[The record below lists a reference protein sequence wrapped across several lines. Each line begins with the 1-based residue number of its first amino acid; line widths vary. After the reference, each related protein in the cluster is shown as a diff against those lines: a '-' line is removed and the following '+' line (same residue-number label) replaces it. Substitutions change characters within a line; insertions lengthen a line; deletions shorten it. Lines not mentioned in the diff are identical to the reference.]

1 LRRHDDYEIEHID
14 MKIGHP
20 KNFWGGVIF
29 AAIGLM
35 FAMIARGLSFGD
47 TVLLAGYT
55 MGTPARMG
63 PGFFPFWLGV
73 ILIGMGALISLVAI
87 RTEGGDE
94 GRLERFHWKELFFV
108 LGAIV
113 LFGVLLKPIGMLL
126 SGIVLIVGAGF
137 GSHSFNLRKSLL
149 LAVFLVVFSAL
160 VFVVGLKLPIPL
172 CPDIEALQGFTV
184 CRA

>member
-1 LRRHDDYEIEHID
+1 

-29 AAIGLM
+29 ASIGLM
-35 FAMIARGLSFGD
+35 FAVIARGLSFGD

-73 ILIGMGALISLVAI
+73 ILVGLGALISIVAVG
-87 RTEGGDE
+87 THGGHEGN
-94 GRLERFHWKELFFV
+94 LERFHWKELFFV
-108 LGAIV
+108 LAAIC
-113 LFGVLLKPIGMLL
+113 LFGILLKAIGMLL
-126 SGIVLIVGAGF
+126 AGIVLIVGAGF
-137 GSHSFNLRKSLL
+137 GSHSFNLRKSLM
-149 LAVFLVVFSAL
+149 LAVFLVIFCAL
-160 VFVVGLKLPIPL
+160 VFVFGLKLPIPL
-172 CPDIEALQGFTV
+172 CPDIDALQGFAL